1 MIRTL
6 YLRIAI
12 VIFIVVWC
20 SLALSSLMFSHY
32 FRVQLND
39 RVEELLQNAAK
50 LVVRLIQETEPQQLG
65 QTVSIAGKLNRG
77 QELQLFS
84 DSDERFSSSVP
95 GAKTK
100 CVIPPAIVNEVING
114 GSYSSFQGEE
124 REDCPQGSVGTSFEY
139 SGKRYALFVSPS
151 GPAPIRRIEFLDF
164 RNLSTILLISS
175 FLIAL
180 AAIYLVRPLKKIT
193 KATRKIAGGDFN
205 VQLNI
210 RQKDELGQL
219 ASSITHMA
227 QELNKMEKMR
237 QEFVSNVSHDIQTPL
252 TSIRGFSKLLQQD
265 GLDAHE
271 KISYLKLIESE
282 SERLSRLSENLLK
295 LASLDADQYPHQP
308 RPLQLD
314 EQLRRCV
321 VAAEPLWSAKQLDI
335 ELDLPPVQLSADED
349 SLGQVWTNLLHN
361 AIKFTPSGGQIT
373 VTLHEDERQVSV
385 TVADTGIGISPED
398 QQNIFRRFYK
408 ADSSRHNSGWSGSGL
423 GLAIVQ
429 KIVGLH
435 KGKLT
440 LTSRLHEGTSIRID
454 FPKENKKSL

>member
-77 QELQLFS
+77 QELQLYS
-84 DSDERFSSSVP
+84 DTDDRFSSHPVSK
-95 GAKTK
+95 AK
-100 CVIPPAIVNEVING
+100 CMIPEQIIQEVLSG

-124 REDCPQGSVGTSFEY
+124 REDCPQGSVGAAFEY
-139 SGKRYALFVSPS
+139 GGNRYALFVSPS
-151 GPAPIRRIEFLDF
+151 GPAPTRRIEFLDF

-175 FLIAL
+175 FLIVL

-205 VQLNI
+205 VKLNI

-227 QELNKMEKMR
+227 QELNKMETMR

-265 GLDAHE
+265 GLDPQE
-271 KISYLKLIESE
+271 RISYLKLIESE

-295 LASLDADQYPHQP
+295 LASLDAEQYPHHP
-308 RPLQLD
+308 KPLQLD

-321 VAAEPLWSAKQLDI
+321 VATEPLWSAKQLDI
-335 ELDLPPVQLSADED
+335 ELDLPPVRLSADED
-349 SLGQVWTNLLHN
+349 SLNQIWTNLLHN
-361 AIKFTPSGGQIT
+361 AIKFTPPGGQIA
-373 VTLHEDERQVSV
+373 VSLSEDEKRVSV
-385 TVADTGIGISPED
+385 TVTDTGIGISPED

-408 ADSSRHNSGWSGSGL
+408 ADSSRQNSEWSGSGL

-429 KIVGLH
+429 KIVELH

-440 LTSRLHEGTSIRID
+440 LVSRLKEGTSIRID
-454 FPKENKKSL
+454 FPKENKK